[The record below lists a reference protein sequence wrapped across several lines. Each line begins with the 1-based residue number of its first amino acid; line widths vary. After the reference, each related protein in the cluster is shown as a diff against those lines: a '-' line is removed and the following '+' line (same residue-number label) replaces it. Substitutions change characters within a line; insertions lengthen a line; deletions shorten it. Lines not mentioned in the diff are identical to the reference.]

1 MSNSGIY
8 GTIMNTIHKEEQR
21 TVMEQAK
28 IDRINAL
35 AKKKRTVGLTGEELA
50 EQKALHREYIASY
63 RASLRGIL
71 DNTVIERPDGS
82 REQLKKT
89 SDNT

>member
-1 MSNSGIY
+1 
-8 GTIMNTIHKEEQR
+8 
-21 TVMEQAK
+21 MEQSK

-35 AKKKRTVGLTGEELA
+35 AKKKRTVGLTDEELA
-50 EQKALHREYIASY
+50 EQKALHKEYITAY

-82 REQLKKT
+82 REPLKPKT
-89 SDNT
+89 KKG

>member
-1 MSNSGIY
+1 MD
-8 GTIMNTIHKEEQR
+8 
-21 TVMEQAK
+21 QAK

-35 AKKKRTVGLTGEELA
+35 AKKKRTVGLTDEELA
-50 EQKALHREYIASY
+50 EQKVLHREYIAAY

-82 REQLKKT
+82 RESLKKS
-89 SDNT
+89 SDET